1 MFRNY
6 LTSAVRFIK
15 HNKVFAA
22 INLAGLSIALAASF
36 IILLFVIN
44 ELSYN
49 RCHKNR
55 RNVYR
60 VLNYYNDFK
69 QTMAGTPYVLA
80 ATMKQDFPQVLRA
93 ASIYPANVILNIG
106 EERIRTFAS
115 GTSSD
120 IFSIFTIPLIQ
131 GGPADSLLDDLNS
144 LVISRDMAEK
154 YFPEENPL
162 GRNVTGLVN
171 SKEVVF
177 TIKGVFENIPVNSTF
192 RAECFV
198 NGRWTL
204 DPINQS
210 FKVTNADVNWTF
222 DFWNT
227 WLLLADGTD
236 PSYIDKLI
244 PEFEAKHINEK
255 PHNLYSLQNLSDVYL
270 KSATVANSG
279 RTGNIKNIR
288 LFSLIAILIIIVAA
302 VNYIVLSTAVSSA
315 RSKEIGIRKTF
326 GASNGNIRIQLLGE
340 SIMLVLIVMPIAVLL
355 GRIALPNAGNLFQTK
370 LIILPSNIPFY
381 VAAYILMTVLI
392 GIFSGIYTSSYL
404 AGLKVIAIFRNT
416 LQTGKNRQI
425 ITSVLIVIQLLI
437 FSTFVS
443 STLIIQSQYKYVLK
457 KDTGFYTSDVLI
469 IELGRGFQGYSSFI
483 NNLKSNPNIIMAAG
497 VMEALP
503 MRGSM
508 STMYPSFHD
517 PETKIKVEGLAV
529 DYNFIK
535 TMGIQILRGR
545 EFAED
550 FGSDLSQSCML
561 NETAVKMLGIEND
574 PIGQKLGSKNIIGV
588 VKDFNLHSLRT
599 DIPPLSITMTDK
611 YINQAV
617 VHYRN
622 GFQSNVIPFI
632 ESEWKKIAPGRSFMY
647 TPIESMIS
655 SIYSSE
661 KNLSVIVSIF
671 AVFTLI
677 IATIGL
683 FGLILFT
690 SRTKSKEIGVKKVFG
705 SSGSSIIISFIKSNL
720 ILVVSATLISIPVTI
735 FFMLKWLS
743 NYAYRTDLSPWIFLA
758 AFAVSAIVVTA
769 TIFFHSLKASRTNPV
784 TALKYE

>member
-1 MFRNY
+1 MFKNY
-6 LTSAVRFIK
+6 LKSALRFIK
-15 HNKVFAA
+15 SNKVFAA
-22 INLAGLSIALAASF
+22 INLTGLSIALAVSF

-80 ATMKQDFPQVLRA
+80 STMKHDFPQVLKTA
-93 ASIYPANVILNIG
+93 CTYPANVTLNIG
-106 EERIRTFAS
+106 EEKIQTFAT
-115 GTSSD
+115 GTNSD
-120 IFSIFTIPLIQ
+120 IFSIFTIPLIH

-154 YFPEENPL
+154 YFPEENPV
-162 GRNVTGLVN
+162 GKDVTGLVN
-171 SKEVVF
+171 AKEVVF
-177 TIKGVFENIPVNSTF
+177 TVKGVFENIPVNSTF
-192 RAECFV
+192 RTECFV
-198 NGRWTL
+198 NGKWTL

-227 WLLLADGTD
+227 WILLADGTR
-236 PSYIDKLI
+236 PSALEKMM
-244 PEFEAKHINEK
+244 PEFEVKHIYEK

-288 LFSLIAILIIIVAA
+288 LFSLIALLIILVAA
-302 VNYIVLSTAVSSA
+302 MNYVILSTAVSSS

-326 GASNGNIRIQLLGE
+326 GASNDNIRVQLLGE
-340 SIMLVLIVMPIAVLL
+340 SILLVLIVLPVAVLL
-355 GRIALPNAGNLFQTK
+355 ARLALPVAGALFQTK
-370 LIILPSNIPFY
+370 LLVFPANIPFY

-443 STLIIQSQYKYVLK
+443 STLVIQSQYKYALK
-457 KDTGFYTSDVLI
+457 KDTGYYTSDVLI
-469 IELGRGFQGYSSFI
+469 VELGRGFQGYSSFI
-483 NNLKSNPNIIMAAG
+483 NSLKDNPNIIMAAG

-508 STMYPSFHD
+508 STMYPNFQDS
-517 PETKIKVEGLAV
+517 ETKIKVEGLAV

-545 EFAED
+545 EFSED
-550 FGSDLSQSCML
+550 FGSDLSQSCLL
-561 NETAVKMLGIEND
+561 NETAVKMLGIKDD
-574 PIGQKLGSKNIIGV
+574 PVGQKLGSKNIIGV
-588 VKDFNLHSLRT
+588 VKDFNLHSLRS

-622 GFQSNVIPFI
+622 GFQSSVLPFI
-632 ESEWKKIAPGRSFMY
+632 ESEWKKVAPGKPFTY
-647 TPIESMIS
+647 TPIESLITN
-655 SIYSSE
+655 IYSSE

-671 AVFTLI
+671 AAFTLI

-690 SRTKSKEIGVKKVFG
+690 SRTRTKEIGIKKVFG
-705 SSGSSIIISFIKSNL
+705 SSGSSIIISFLKSNL
-720 ILVVSATLISIPVTI
+720 LLVLSATFISIPVTVY
-735 FFMLKWLS
+735 FMLKWLS
-743 NYAYRTDLSPWIFLA
+743 NYAYRTNLSPWIFLV
-758 AFAVSAIVVTA
+758 AFVVSAIVVTA
-769 TIFFHSLKASRTNPV
+769 TIFFHSWKASRTNPV